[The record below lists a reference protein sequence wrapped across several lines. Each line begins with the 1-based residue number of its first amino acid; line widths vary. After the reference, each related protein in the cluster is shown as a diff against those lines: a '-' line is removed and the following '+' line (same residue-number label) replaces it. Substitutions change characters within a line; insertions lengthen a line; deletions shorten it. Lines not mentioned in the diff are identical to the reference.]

1 MQLLKK
7 ERERE
12 GGRGGGFSLDL
23 GVCMHVCMY
32 VCVRDTRPDRCQHV
46 ELIRLVITAWK
57 RDGENEGK
65 QGEMRER
72 KQVED
77 AEI

>member
-1 MQLLKK
+1 
-7 ERERE
+7 
-12 GGRGGGFSLDL
+12 
-23 GVCMHVCMY
+23 MHACMY